1 MRYGRYCNRVLDH
14 SGPTL
19 PPSGESAVPVA
30 HAAAPWWRSSG
41 DIRNCAMPPLRVTVG
56 NAIVCWIIQGQRSLL
71 RGSPPFRSGQPPF
84 LGDGRV
90 PGREVLP
97 PSGEFTVALFCEPH
111 TSAQGNS
118 PFQSCYT
125 HAATPMGWAADGR
138 ASQLLLATVG
148 LFLAVFPWACSGE
161 FTAALP
167 PSGESGSPGV
177 RRSGCSC
184 RHSLGLGG
192 GCASVRFPPRTG

>member
-1 MRYGRYCNRVLDH
+1 
-14 SGPTL
+14 
-19 PPSGESAVPVA
+19 
-30 HAAAPWWRSSG
+30 
-41 DIRNCAMPPLRVTVG
+41 MPPLRVTVDI
-56 NAIVCWIIQGQRSLL
+56 AIVSWIIPGQRSLL

-90 PGREVLP
+90 PGWEVLP

-167 PSGESGSPGV
+167 PSGESGSPPFRLLMPPLPGV
-177 RRSGCSC
+177 GRWMCLRAVSPCGFPPA
-184 RHSLGLGG
+184 LGR
-192 GCASVRFPPRTG
+192 ASVARPADTCPRASL

>member
-1 MRYGRYCNRVLDH
+1 
-14 SGPTL
+14 
-19 PPSGESAVPVA
+19 
-30 HAAAPWWRSSG
+30 
-41 DIRNCAMPPLRVTVG
+41 MPPLRVTVG

-71 RGSPPFRSGQPPF
+71 RGSPPFRSGQPP
-84 LGDGRV
+84 LIGDGRV
-90 PGREVLP
+90 PGWEVLP
-97 PSGEFTVALFCEPH
+97 PWGEFTVALFCEPH

-192 GCASVRFPPRTG
+192 GCASVRFPPAVSPPHWVELALLGQQIPAREPPCKTPVAEMLALERANLDLGRY